1 MKAALDIYLP
11 NKIKEDIRLIFYC
24 YYPIRMW
31 QEHIAALYEMHCKL
45 FWGAEFFFMEKST
58 EKIKKSFNR
67 QQEKTMF
74 LKNKL

>member
-1 MKAALDIYLP
+1 
-11 NKIKEDIRLIFYC
+11 
-24 YYPIRMW
+24 MW

-74 LKNKL
+74 LKKIVSSCSDSHPITR

>member
-1 MKAALDIYLP
+1 
-11 NKIKEDIRLIFYC
+11 
-24 YYPIRMW
+24 MW